1 MLGNLFSVIFM
12 QAIQPSLAENRVIL
26 NPVSWDTFNQLL
38 QELGDKRS
46 HRLAYSQGTM
56 EIMTPLG
63 KHEHSNRFIERL
75 IYAIIDEL
83 ALEVKSLGSLTLKA
97 DNLQKG
103 VEPDSCFYI
112 QNEFRVRNKQ
122 NIEIGVDPVPDLV
135 LEIDVTSSSLDK
147 LSIYGALAVPE
158 IWRYNGYVLT
168 ALIWDGDNQVY
179 QVSDFSRAF
188 TWLRVSELSGFMQQC
203 LRDGETK
210 TLRDFRR
217 WLQSQACNFY

>member
-1 MLGNLFSVIFM
+1 M
-12 QAIQPSLAENRVIL
+12 QTIQPTLAENRVIL
-26 NPVSWDTFNQLL
+26 DHVSWETFNQLL

-46 HRLAYSQGTM
+46 QRLAYSQGTM

-75 IYAIIDEL
+75 IYTIIDEL
-83 ALEVKSLGSLTLKA
+83 ELEVKSLGSLTLKV
-97 DNLQKG
+97 DSLKKG

-135 LEIDVTSSSLDK
+135 LEIDITSSSLDK
-147 LSIYGALAVPE
+147 LSIYGALEVPE
-158 IWRYNGYVLT
+158 IWRYNGYTLT
-168 ALIWDGDNQVY
+168 AFIWDGDTRVY

-188 TWLRVSELSGFMQQC
+188 TWLKVSELSDFMQQC

-210 TLRDFRR
+210 TLRDFRH
-217 WLQSQACNFY
+217 WLQIYNLN

>member
-1 MLGNLFSVIFM
+1 M
-12 QAIQPSLAENRVIL
+12 QTIQPTLAENRVVL
-26 NPVSWDTFNQLL
+26 NPVSWETFNQLL

-46 HRLAYSQGTM
+46 QRLAYSQGTM

-83 ALEVKSLGSLTLKA
+83 ELEVKSLGSLTLKV
-97 DNLQKG
+97 DSLKKG

-122 NIEIGVDPVPDLV
+122 NIEIWVDPVPDLV

-147 LSIYGALAVPE
+147 LSIYGALEVPE
-158 IWRYNGYVLT
+158 IWRYNGYFLT

>member
-1 MLGNLFSVIFM
+1 M

-46 HRLAYSQGTM
+46 QRLAYSQGTM

-75 IYAIIDEL
+75 IYVIIDEL
-83 ALEVKSLGSLTLKA
+83 ELEVKSLGSLTLKV
-97 DNLQKG
+97 DSLKKG

-158 IWRYNGYVLT
+158 IWRYNGYALT
-168 ALIWDGDNQVY
+168 ALVWDGDNQVY
-179 QVSDFSRAF
+179 QVSDYSRVF
-188 TWLRVSELSGFMQQC
+188 IWLRVNELSGFMQQC
-203 LRDGETK
+203 SRDGETK
-210 TLRDFRR
+210 TLKDFRR
-217 WLQSQACNFY
+217 WLQSQVCNFY

>member
-1 MLGNLFSVIFM
+1 M
-12 QAIQPSLAENRVIL
+12 QATQPILAENRVIL
-26 NPVSWDTFNQLL
+26 NPVSWETFNQLL

-46 HRLAYSQGTM
+46 QRLAYSQGTM

-75 IYAIIDEL
+75 IYTIIDEL
-83 ALEVKSLGSLTLKA
+83 ELEIKSLGSLTLKV
-97 DNLQKG
+97 DSLKKG

-147 LSIYGALAVPE
+147 LSIYGALEVPE
-158 IWRYNGYVLT
+158 IWRYNGYTLT
-168 ALIWDGDNQVY
+168 AFIWDGDNRVY
-179 QVSDFSRAF
+179 QVSDYSQSF

>member
-1 MLGNLFSVIFM
+1 M
-12 QAIQPSLAENRVIL
+12 QTLEPTFAEHRVIL
-26 NPVSWDTFNQLL
+26 EPVSWETFNQLL

-46 HRLAYSQGTM
+46 QRLAYSQGTM

-63 KHEHSNRFIERL
+63 KHEHSHRFIDRI
-75 IYAIIDEL
+75 IYVIIDEL
-83 ALEVKSLGSLTLKA
+83 ALEVKSLGSLTLKV
-97 DNLQKG
+97 DSLKKG

-147 LSIYGALAVPE
+147 LSIYGALEVPE
-158 IWRYNGYVLT
+158 IWRYNGYSLT
-168 ALIWDGDNQVY
+168 ALIWDSDNQAY
-179 QVSDFSRAF
+179 QVSDYSRAF
-188 TWLRVSELSGFMQQC
+188 SWLKVNELSSFMQQC

-210 TLRDFRR
+210 TLKDFRR
-217 WLQSQACNFY
+217 WLQRQVYDLV

>member
-1 MLGNLFSVIFM
+1 M
-12 QAIQPSLAENRVIL
+12 QTIQPTLAENRVIL
-26 NPVSWDTFNQLL
+26 DPVTWETFNQLL

-46 HRLAYSQGTM
+46 QRLAYSQGTL

-75 IYAIIDEL
+75 IYAIIDKLE
-83 ALEVKSLGSLTLKA
+83 LEVKSLGSLTLKA
-97 DNLQKG
+97 EHLQKG

-112 QNEFRVRNKQ
+112 QNEWRVRNKQ

-147 LSIYGALAVPE
+147 LSIYGALKVPE
-158 IWRYNGYVLT
+158 IWRYNGYALT
-168 ALIWDGDNQVY
+168 AFIWDTENQVY
-179 QVSDFSRAF
+179 QVSDYSRAF
-188 TWLRVSELSGFMQQC
+188 TWLKVDKLSGFMQQC

-210 TLRDFRR
+210 TLRDFRH
-217 WLQSQACNFY
+217 WLQLQAHSST